1 MKRIS
6 TNTLYSKS
14 FCYIYIYIL
23 VLDIFHI
30 NHSHRNS
37 QRQDLPTKTPY
48 LFKVPKEEPEAI
60 RLVW

>member
-1 MKRIS
+1 M
-6 TNTLYSKS
+6 
-14 FCYIYIYIL
+14 